1 MNLSIIL
8 TIDDLNND
16 CINTIKSVLC
26 EKKVNYELLILTA
39 KEDLRV
45 DAFFFYK
52 YKNNL
57 NEKIDADLKY
67 IQNYE
72 CPDSQYIINGSC
84 INIFKLE
91 KEKIESFKNRLLDNL
106 NTDYIFF
113 IDQYTIIP
121 KDLIYLLNKRLNEF
135 SYDVV
140 LLDVIEISDNKITL
154 REINEIE
161 EKRKKELLKQQN
173 KEIQKTKG
181 YLEDEQIFNISAFSK
196 PREVLLPNELKENKN
211 IYVNI
216 SNINSL
222 QYGEKEYIH
231 TFLINTYLTK
241 YNLILKKEYLDKQ
254 NNIQDTDIPVDIKM
268 FFELSNIKSITKLEN
283 EFIYHYNIQDKTG
296 KAIQKI
302 DLNKTKHIIQNL
314 HEINLQYITDDNY
327 EIIEYLYI
335 TKIYSKIA
343 DFLKKYNILKVK
355 TNKEKTNIYGAV
367 SKIYKDKKEQ
377 KYYYDEISI
386 LSDFLSYEFPKHLNN
401 KFLLK
406 NKEKQKEIN
415 NLYEKQRHLQ
425 EILNEIEKKEGKHYL
440 KYKKLLEKEEN
451 KGKNKKKKKKEEKKD
466 KEKVKKRETHTFVK
480 SFNKIFSNVQI
491 KIKNGMKNF
500 YSKIKHCKVKEI
512 ITKFT
517 NSIKQYIMK
526 REKKYLTD
534 GKNKIKEKNKGQK
547 NDN

>member
-26 EKKVNYELLILTA
+26 EKKVNCELLILTA

-254 NNIQDTDIPVDIKM
+254 NNIKDTDIPVDIKM

-327 EIIEYLYI
+327 DIIEYLYI

-343 DFLKKYNILKVK
+343 DFLKKYNILKIK
-355 TNKEKTNIYGAV
+355 KTNIYGAV
-367 SKIYKDKKEQ
+367 NKIYKDKKEQ

-386 LSDFLSYEFPKHLNN
+386 LSDFLNYEFPKHLNN

-415 NLYEKQRHLQ
+415 NLYEKQKQLQ

-440 KYKKLLEKEEN
+440 KYKKLLEKEE
-451 KGKNKKKKKKEEKKD
+451 KNKKKEKKEEKKD

-491 KIKNGMKNF
+491 KIKNGIKNF
-500 YSKIKHCKVKEI
+500 YSKIKRCKLKEI
-512 ITKFT
+512 IAKFT

-534 GKNKIKEKNKGQK
+534 GKNKIEEKNKGQK